1 MPEVNGLA
9 TMQRT
14 TVTLN
19 RDLLREL
26 ESQLGTHGPTETVNA
41 AMEELV
47 RQQKRMRAAELA
59 ITQEGIDPDVL
70 AQVRETGWRHEPPT

>member
-1 MPEVNGLA
+1 MPGVNGLA

-19 RDLLREL
+19 RDLLRDVEK
-26 ESQLGTHGPTETVNA
+26 QLGTRGPTETVNA

-47 RQQKRMRAAELA
+47 NQQKRMRLAERA

-70 AQVRETGWRHEPPT
+70 AKVRETGWR